1 MAQRDD
7 AGKGLQALFRQE
19 WEAHLQNDPFFATVT
34 GEVRY
39 NDRLPEASEAQAERE
54 AGQLREFLAR
64 LEQIDRSRLSAGD
77 RLNADVFR
85 RLKQDALSEIEFHV
99 YRLPVSRMGGFHT
112 SFAELA
118 TFVRFISV
126 KAYEDYLARLA
137 GFPAFCAGEIALMQE
152 GLRSGITQP
161 RIALEGTQ
169 GSIEAFITDDPTSS
183 VLYEPFKE
191 MSDAVAPGEQER
203 LRAEARRAIEAAV
216 VPAYRELFRF
226 MVETYLPGARTT
238 IAASDLPD
246 GKRFY
251 EHRVRMN
258 VSLPVSPAEVHET
271 GQREVKRIRQEMDAI
286 RKKVGFTGDH
296 AAFGEY
302 LRREA
307 RFYVDSP
314 AQLMKEVS
322 FILKRMD
329 GELPG
334 LFRTLPRLPYGIKP
348 VPDYVAPQTTTA
360 YYWEGAGDGTRAGFY
375 YVNTYDLRSRPLY
388 ELEAL
393 SLHEAVPG
401 HHLQIALQQEL
412 TDLPEF
418 RRFEGFT
425 AFVEGWGL
433 YAERL
438 GLEAGFY
445 TDPYSDYGRLTYE
458 MWRACRLVVDTG
470 MHALGWTRDQAIA
483 FMMDNTALTELN
495 VRNEIDRYIT
505 CPGQALAYKMGE
517 LKIRELR
524 GRAEQRL
531 ADRFDVREFHEVVLQ
546 DGAVPL
552 DVLESKIEAWLEE
565 QEAEIRGK

>member
-1 MAQRDD
+1 MTEPAASAELD
-7 AGKGLQALFRQE
+7 GLFREE
-19 WEAHLQNDPFFATVT
+19 WEAHLRDDPFFATVT
-34 GEVRY
+34 GDPRY

-54 AGQLREFLAR
+54 ATRLRGFLQR
-64 LEQIDRSRLSAGD
+64 LDRIDRERLSPKD

-85 RLKQDALSEIEFHV
+85 RLKREALAEIEFHV

-112 SFAELA
+112 VFAELA
-118 TFVRFISV
+118 TFVRFVSV
-126 KAYEDYLARLA
+126 KAYEDHLARLA
-137 GFPAFCAGEIALMQE
+137 GFPALCAGEIALMQE
-152 GLRSGITQP
+152 GIRSGITQP
-161 RIALEGTQ
+161 RAALEGTQ
-169 GSIEAFITDDPTSS
+169 ASIEAFITEDPTTS
-183 VLYEPFKE
+183 VLYEPFKVMPE
-191 MSDAVAPGEQER
+191 AVSPSDQAR
-203 LRAEARRAIEAAV
+203 LRAEAQRTIEAAV
-216 VPAYRELFRF
+216 VPAYGALLRF
-226 MVETYLPGARTT
+226 MEESYLPGARSS

-246 GKRFY
+246 GPRFY

-258 VSLPVSPAEVHET
+258 TSLPVTAAEVHET
-271 GQREVKRIRQEMDAI
+271 GQREVTRIRQEMDAI
-286 RKKVGFTGDH
+286 RRKVGFVGDH
-296 AAFGEY
+296 AAFGES
-302 LRREA
+302 LRNEP
-307 RFYVDSP
+307 RFYVETP
-314 AQLMKEVS
+314 AQLMKEVA

-329 GELPG
+329 GELPR

-360 YYWEGAGDGTRAGFY
+360 YYWEGAGDGSRAGFY

-470 MHALGWTRDQAIA
+470 MHAFGWSREKAIA
-483 FMMDNTALTELN
+483 FVMENTALTELN
-495 VRNEIDRYIT
+495 VRNEIDRYLT
-505 CPGQALAYKMGE
+505 WPGQALAYKMGE
-517 LKIRELR
+517 LKIRDLR
-524 GRAEQRL
+524 QRAEKRL
-531 ADRFDVREFHEVVLQ
+531 AERFDLRAFHDAVLLE
-546 DGAVPL
+546 GAIPL
-552 DVLESKIEAWLEE
+552 DVLEAKIEAWI
-565 QEAEIRGK
+565 EAGGR